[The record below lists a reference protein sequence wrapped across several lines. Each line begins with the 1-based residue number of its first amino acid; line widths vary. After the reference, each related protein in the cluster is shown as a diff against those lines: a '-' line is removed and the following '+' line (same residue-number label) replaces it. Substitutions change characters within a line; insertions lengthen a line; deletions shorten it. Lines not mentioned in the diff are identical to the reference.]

1 MGGLNGL
8 LSGARGIY
16 DWEHPSGYLAFF
28 ADSTWGLLGTSLGN
42 VGQICNII
50 GGAKFRDDLSHRQN
64 RNVYENGI
72 YIAKD
77 DAFTQGNV
85 ISNAIAGGKTID
97 LDLINNHES
106 LHILQNRIFGPIFHV
121 VYVVWIIG
129 GAIVGSIFWLF
140 HTDHSYGDIV
150 ETAAYFDNP
159 WEYWAYSNQGYWQ
172 PKGQKGFDPIIAWG

>member
-8 LSGARGIY
+8 LSGMRGIY
-16 DWEHPSGYLAFF
+16 DWEHPSGYLAFL

-42 VGQICNII
+42 IVQICNII

-97 LDLINNHES
+97 MDLINNHEVPAHPAEP
-106 LHILQNRIFGPIFHV
+106 HIRPHFPGRLRRLDDRRFHR
-121 VYVVWIIG
+121 
-129 GAIVGSIFWLF
+129 
-140 HTDHSYGDIV
+140 
-150 ETAAYFDNP
+150 
-159 WEYWAYSNQGYWQ
+159 
-172 PKGQKGFDPIIAWG
+172 GQYLLVFPHRS